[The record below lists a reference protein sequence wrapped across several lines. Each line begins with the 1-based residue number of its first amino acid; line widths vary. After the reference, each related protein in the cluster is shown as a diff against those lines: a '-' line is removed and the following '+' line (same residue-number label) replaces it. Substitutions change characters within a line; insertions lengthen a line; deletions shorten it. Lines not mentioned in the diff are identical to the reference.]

1 MLAPSTADVD
11 AKFGTERRQTAFQRP
26 NDAGGDTRGV
36 PIHAH
41 DGSKRL
47 EPERVGEAPEKLV
60 PAIVMDNPLAHH
72 RPEPSHSVGEPFG
85 HMATVQG
92 QVGASRSSSHA
103 ASPSS
108 ALRATLSTM
117 TRAISSA
124 REVSSPAMPSMA
136 DIRVTTVAAILSSTV
151 SSAKA

>member
-1 MLAPSTADVD
+1 MTSATMASARMVRAPTPGVSS
-11 AKFGTERRQTAFQRP
+11 KTAFQRP

-60 PAIVMDNPLAHH
+60 PAIVMDNPLVNH

-117 TRAISSA
+117 
-124 REVSSPAMPSMA
+124 
-136 DIRVTTVAAILSSTV
+136 
-151 SSAKA
+151 